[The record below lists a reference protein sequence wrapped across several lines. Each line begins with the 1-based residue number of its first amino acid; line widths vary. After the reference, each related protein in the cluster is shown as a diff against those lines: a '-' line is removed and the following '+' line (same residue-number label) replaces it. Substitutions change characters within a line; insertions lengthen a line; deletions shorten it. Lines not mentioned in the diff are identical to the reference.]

1 MPTWLLVR
9 MACLAVYMQ
18 HTLEQYGRPT
28 DSSREPTHWMKTTV
42 LGSSGSALLVH
53 GGGPEH
59 VAAVGPE
66 AFSMRSYWMPEMTSG
81 ILPEP
86 YSW

>member
-28 DSSREPTHWMKTTV
+28 DSSREPTHWMNTTV
-42 LGSSGSALLVH
+42 LGSARALLVH
-53 GGGPEH
+53 GDGRMTWPL
-59 VAAVGPE
+59 VGPE
-66 AFSMRSYWMPEMTSG
+66 AFSMRSYWSPEMTSG